1 MAKETINPSSPV
13 PTRVGLLGVSAIVAV
28 AVAVSASLGV
38 LYQAMLDGPA
48 SGDWSNVRMVA
59 QAIVQRADRL
69 QRRQAE
75 RPAYDGQRPV
85 VRGPRLAVESATPD
99 PNFSRHVGLDALCL
113 GQIDLP
119 PPAGA

>member
-1 MAKETINPSSPV
+1 MAQETTNPSGPV

-59 QAIVQRADRL
+59 QAIVQRVDRL
-69 QRRQAE
+69 HRRQAD
-75 RPAYDGQRPV
+75 RPAFDGQRPLA
-85 VRGPRLAVESATPD
+85 RGPRVTVAAAAPGTD
-99 PNFSRHVGLDALCL
+99 IARHVGLDALCL
-113 GQIDLP
+113 GHVDLP
-119 PPAGA
+119 PPVGA